1 MKKLFILCLFTLTFL
16 FPCTNGFSDILKDL
30 KNFEESLSNWV
41 VQTNE
46 LNKRLAE
53 LEGERDSREKQ
64 VADYNQGVADIG
76 NLIVDLDAKVDQVS
90 KMSSLKGVK
99 DIVKS
104 FEGTLDVFK
113 QRFSEMAKR
122 LEDQEVKTAVL
133 ERIYQTSQKPVE
145 TLISS
150 IDEQKSVI
158 NKLSEKL
165 VKQEKLILSMEESL
179 KKQTSPAVSST
190 KGIEEL
196 NARLS
201 KLESGV
207 IVQKKELKDIQKE
220 VSEKAETGKEVVVS
234 EVTPKK
240 TGTEKKVVASEAL
253 PEKAGAGEKAAS
265 LEVKPEKVE
274 APVKKATEVDGYM
287 DIGGGFLAKDIK
299 LKSFGSSTRISGELM
314 NKSDKGYGMIDFK
327 VQAFNK
333 ENVFLGGHGFSV
345 YSFKKD
351 KAKAFEEVI
360 TGVEIKEIA
369 MYAIYPARM
378 QTVSDT
384 GESAIKM
391 FEKEVKV
398 AKADTKKADTK
409 EATPEDLEALLFD
422 EGKEGGLGKLEGFKS
437 VGNEF
442 YAGKVSFNRF
452 GSSSTVTGEIRN
464 NSKNDFFNASFVM
477 KVFSKAYG
485 MITNFDFSVRRIKS
499 GETKLFEEIVA
510 GVDPVDIERY
520 EIAFK
525 NSY

>member
-1 MKKLFILCLFTLTFL
+1 MKKLFILCLFTLTFI

-30 KNFEESLSNWV
+30 KNFEASLSDWV

-76 NLIVDLDAKVDQVS
+76 NLIVELDAKVDKVS
-90 KMSSLKGVK
+90 KMSSLAGVK

-133 ERIYQTSQKPVE
+133 ERIYRTTQKPVE

-158 NKLSEKL
+158 NKLTKKLEKQGK
-165 VKQEKLILSMEESL
+165 VILSMEESL
-179 KKQTSPAVSST
+179 KRQTSPAESST
-190 KGIEEL
+190 KDIEEL
-196 NARLS
+196 NDRLS

-207 IVQKKELKDIQKE
+207 IVQKEESKDISKE
-220 VSEKAETGKEVVVS
+220 VREKAETGKDVVVS
-234 EVTPKK
+234 EESPKK
-240 TGTEKKVVASEAL
+240 TEEGKIDSSAKVQPEEAEA
-253 PEKAGAGEKAAS
+253 P
-265 LEVKPEKVE
+265 PEKVAE
-274 APVKKATEVDGYM
+274 ADGYM
-287 DIGGGFLAKDIK
+287 NIGGGFLIKNIK
-299 LKSFGSSTRISGELM
+299 LKSFGSSTQISGELM
-314 NKSDKGYGMIDFK
+314 NESDRGYGMIDFK

-333 ENVFLGGHGFSV
+333 ENGFLGGHEFSV
-345 YSFKKD
+345 YRFKEGKT
-351 KAKAFEEVI
+351 KIFEEVI

-378 QTVSDT
+378 QLVSDT
-384 GESAIKM
+384 GESTIKM

-398 AKADTKKADTK
+398 AKADTK
-409 EATPEDLEALLFD
+409 EAAPEDLEELLFE
-422 EGKEGGLGKLEGFKS
+422 EGKGGVAEELEGLKS
-437 VGNEF
+437 VGNGF
-442 YAGKVSFNRF
+442 YAGNVSFNGF
-452 GSSSTVTGEIRN
+452 GSSSTATGVIKN
-464 NSKNDFFNASFVM
+464 NSKNYFQNASFVM
-477 KVFSKAYG
+477 KIYSKAYG
-485 MITNFDFSVRRIKS
+485 MITSFDFSVRRIKS

-510 GVDPVDIERY
+510 GVDPVDIGRY

>member
-133 ERIYQTSQKPVE
+133 ERIYRTSQKPVE

-234 EVTPKK
+234 EVPPRK
-240 TGTEKKVVASEAL
+240 TETEKKV
-253 PEKAGAGEKAAS
+253 KAGAGEKAAS

-287 DIGGGFLAKDIK
+287 DIGGGFLVKDIK

-398 AKADTKKADTK
+398 AKADTKKAGTK

-422 EGKEGGLGKLEGFKS
+422 EEKGGGLGKLEGFKS

-485 MITNFDFSVRRIKS
+485 MITSFDFSVRRIKS

>member
-207 IVQKKELKDIQKE
+207 IVQKKELKDIPKE
-220 VSEKAETGKEVVVS
+220 VSEKAETGKEVV
-234 EVTPKK
+234 
-240 TGTEKKVVASEAL
+240 ASEAL
-253 PEKAGAGEKAAS
+253 PEKAGEGDKAAS

-391 FEKEVKV
+391 FEKEVKI
-398 AKADTKKADTK
+398 AKVDTKKADTK

-485 MITNFDFSVRRIKS
+485 MITSFDFSVRRIKS

>member
-133 ERIYQTSQKPVE
+133 ERIYRTSQKPVE

-207 IVQKKELKDIQKE
+207 IVQKKELKDIPKE

-240 TGTEKKVVASEAL
+240 TETEKKV
-253 PEKAGAGEKAAS
+253 KAGAGEKAAS

-398 AKADTKKADTK
+398 AKADTKK
-409 EATPEDLEALLFD
+409 EVPEDLEALLFD

-477 KVFSKAYG
+477 KIFSEAYG
-485 MITNFDFSVRRIKS
+485 MITSFDFSVRRIKS

-510 GVDPVDIERY
+510 GVDPVDIGRY

>member
-1 MKKLFILCLFTLTFL
+1 MKKLFVFSLFTLTFL
-16 FPCTNGFSDILKDL
+16 FPCVNGFSDILKDL
-30 KNFEESLSNWV
+30 KNFEESLSDWV

-46 LNKRLAE
+46 LNKRLSE
-53 LEGERDSREKQ
+53 LEGERESREKQ

-76 NLIVDLDAKVDQVS
+76 NLIVDLDAKVDKVS

-133 ERIYQTSQKPVE
+133 ERIYKTTQKPVE

-158 NKLSEKL
+158 NKLTEKIA
-165 VKQEKLILSMEESL
+165 KQEKLILSMEESL
-179 KKQTSPAVSST
+179 KKQTSPAASSA
-190 KGIEEL
+190 KDIEAL

-220 VSEKAETGKEVVVS
+220 VSEKAESGKEAVVS
-234 EVTPKK
+234 EAPTKK
-240 TGTEKKVVASEAL
+240 AEAGEKIVASEAPPRKAEAGKKVVAS
-253 PEKAGAGEKAAS
+253 
-265 LEVKPEKVE
+265 EVKPEKVE
-274 APVKKATEVDGYM
+274 APVKKATEVDGYIE
-287 DIGGGFLAKDIK
+287 IGGGFFVKDIK
-299 LKSFGSSTRISGELM
+299 LKLFGSSTRISGELM
-314 NKSDKGYGMIDFK
+314 NKSDRGYGMIDFK
-327 VQAFNK
+327 VQAFDK
-333 ENVFLGGHGFSV
+333 ENVYLGGHGFSV

-351 KAKAFEEVI
+351 KTKIFEEVI

-369 MYAIYPARM
+369 MYTIYPARM

-384 GESAIKM
+384 GESTIKM
-391 FEKEVKV
+391 FEKEVKI

-409 EATPEDLEALLFD
+409 EAAVEDLEELLFD
-422 EGKEGGLGKLEGFKS
+422 EGKGAGKLEGFES
-437 VGNEF
+437 VGNGF

-452 GSSSTVTGEIRN
+452 GSSSTVTGEVIN

-477 KVFSKAYG
+477 KIFSEAYG
-485 MITNFDFSVRRIKS
+485 MITSFDFSVRRIKS
-499 GETKLFEEIVA
+499 GETKPFEEIVA
-510 GVDPVDIERY
+510 GVDPVDINRY

>member
-1 MKKLFILCLFTLTFL
+1 MKKLFILCLFTLTFI

-30 KNFEESLSNWV
+30 KNFEASLSDWV

-133 ERIYQTSQKPVE
+133 ERIYRTSQKPVE

-207 IVQKKELKDIQKE
+207 IVQKKELKDIPKE

-234 EVTPKK
+234 EV
-240 TGTEKKVVASEAL
+240 L

-351 KAKAFEEVI
+351 KAKTFEEVI

-369 MYAIYPARM
+369 MYTIYPARM

-384 GESAIKM
+384 GESTIKM

-409 EATPEDLEALLFD
+409 EEVPEDLEALLFD
-422 EGKEGGLGKLEGFKS
+422 EGKGGGLGKLEGFKS

-477 KVFSKAYG
+477 KIFSEAYG
-485 MITNFDFSVRRIKS
+485 MITSFDFSVRRIKS

-510 GVDPVDIERY
+510 GVDPVDIGRY

>member
-1 MKKLFILCLFTLTFL
+1 MKKLFILCIFTLTFL

-30 KNFEESLSNWV
+30 KNFEESLSDWV

-46 LNKRLAE
+46 LNKRLSE

-133 ERIYQTSQKPVE
+133 ERIYRTSQKPVE

-207 IVQKKELKDIQKE
+207 IVQKKELKDIPKE

-240 TGTEKKVVASEAL
+240 TETEKKV
-253 PEKAGAGEKAAS
+253 KAGAGEKAAS

-351 KAKAFEEVI
+351 KAKTFEEVI

-369 MYAIYPARM
+369 MYTIYSARM

-398 AKADTKKADTK
+398 AKADTKK
-409 EATPEDLEALLFD
+409 EVPEDLEALLFD

-477 KVFSKAYG
+477 KIFSEAYG
-485 MITNFDFSVRRIKS
+485 MITSFDFSVRRIKS

-510 GVDPVDIERY
+510 GVDPVDIGRY

>member
-207 IVQKKELKDIQKE
+207 IVQKKELKDIPKE

-234 EVTPKK
+234 EVTPRK
-240 TGTEKKVVASEAL
+240 TETEKKV
-253 PEKAGAGEKAAS
+253 KAGAGEKAAS

-369 MYAIYPARM
+369 MYTIYPARM

-398 AKADTKKADTK
+398 AKADTKKADTE

-422 EGKEGGLGKLEGFKS
+422 EEKGGGLGKLEGFKS

-477 KVFSKAYG
+477 KIFSEAYG
-485 MITNFDFSVRRIKS
+485 MITSFDFSVRRIKS

-510 GVDPVDIERY
+510 GVDPVDIGRY